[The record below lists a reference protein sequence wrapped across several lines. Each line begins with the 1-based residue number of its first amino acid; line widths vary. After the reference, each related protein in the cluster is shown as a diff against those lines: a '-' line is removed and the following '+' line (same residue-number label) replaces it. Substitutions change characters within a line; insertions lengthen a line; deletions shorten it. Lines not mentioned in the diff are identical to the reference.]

1 MPPLPSAVRAAVGLV
16 VTVLDEAKTLPDKA
30 IELPMLAISKT
41 LQLSL
46 RAQRSYAALAA
57 RGDEVLAARNI
68 TDTPPEWATFDAPVD
83 GAASN
88 GARADTEEVADE
100 PPAGPAKS
108 IPAPRTGKPSAFD
121 TVADE

>member
-1 MPPLPSAVRAAVGLV
+1 MRAALGLV

-68 TDTPPEWATFDAPVD
+68 TDAPPAWATFDAPVD
-83 GAASN
+83 EASPN
-88 GARADTEEVADE
+88 GETGPLFDDE
-100 PPAGPAKS
+100 PAAPTKS
-108 IPAPRTGKPSAFD
+108 IRAPRNGKPSAFD
-121 TVADE
+121 TVADD